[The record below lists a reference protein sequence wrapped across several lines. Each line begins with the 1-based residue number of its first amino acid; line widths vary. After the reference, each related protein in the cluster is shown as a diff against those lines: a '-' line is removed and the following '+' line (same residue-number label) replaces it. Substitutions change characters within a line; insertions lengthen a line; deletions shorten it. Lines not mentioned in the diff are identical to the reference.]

1 MKELVEGYRK
11 FLTSADRKRYA
22 DLCEG
27 QKPHTLVIG
36 CSDSR
41 IIPEVIFSATPGD
54 LFVLRNIGNLCFTGD
69 PSVASA
75 IEYAVGHLGVSR
87 VVILSHGECGAVKAA
102 CHPEHL
108 VEAGIRSWLGGESY
122 SGASLE
128 EAIKSWGVRQLER
141 LEVFPVVKAA
151 VDKGILKT
159 SLLYFDLGTLRLDV
173 YDGENWSAVI
183 KDNIQV
189 ME

>member
-1 MKELVEGYRK
+1 MNGLVEGYRK
-11 FLTSADRKRYA
+11 FLVNADRKRYA
-22 DLCEG
+22 GLCGG

-41 IIPEVIFSATPGD
+41 IIPEEIFSAGPGE
-54 LFVLRNIGNLCFTGD
+54 LFVLRNVGNLCCTDD

-87 VVILSHGECGAVKAA
+87 VVILSHGDCGAVKAA

-108 VEAGIRSWLGGESY
+108 AETGIRSWLGGECY

-128 EAIKSWGVRQLER
+128 EAIKSWGIRQLER
-141 LEVFPVVKAA
+141 LEAFPVVKEA
-151 VDKGILKT
+151 VEKGILET
-159 SLLYFDLGTLRLDV
+159 SLLYFDLGALRLDR
-173 YDGENWSAVI
+173 YDGASWIAV
-183 KDNIQV
+183 K
-189 ME
+189 